1 MFKSLNRHDADDEVQ
16 DIHNDVSQLADSLE
30 SILKSWAS
38 EDKDEIEA
46 VRHNAKKLLS
56 ETRAR
61 INGRTRIQQSVC
73 DVAGCADDYI
83 RDKPWQ
89 SVSTAAAVGIFIG
102 VLLGSRR

>member
-73 DVAGCADDYI
+73 DVAGCTEA
-83 RDKPWQ
+83 
-89 SVSTAAAVGIFIG
+89 
-102 VLLGSRR
+102 

>member
-1 MFKSLNRHDADDEVQ
+1 MFKSLNRNNADDEVQ

-30 SILKSWAS
+30 GIIKSWAS
-38 EDKDEIEA
+38 DDKDEIEA

-61 INGRTRIQQSVC
+61 IHGRNRLQQSVC
-73 DVAGCADDYI
+73 DVAGSADDYI

-89 SVSTAAAVGIFIG
+89 SVSAAAAVGIFIG